1 MGLDLVKRLLEHRFL
16 AAMLRGRDL
25 VRVVDT
31 CSGTGIGGYLF
42 AKLLLEIERGYS
54 IELTLV
60 DVRLKALQRGLGG

>member
-42 AKLLLEIERGYS
+42 AKLLLERGYS